1 MCVCLS
7 IPIQPPHRHPHTHT
21 PEQVRQFRAEI
32 ARQAEASTQQ
42 HEGNYWLPES
52 IRELVQASDPVGMPQ
67 NEQGHLSMAASFSTP
82 VGDPH
87 TPSKR
92 TRSRSPIPEAKSENQ
107 RLRIDE
113 ATGKVYVASVSP
125 ASSGLSPSGS
135 PTPKGIFKY
144 IYIYIY
150 ICVCVCVCVRVVFA
164 PSYHIFF

>member
-1 MCVCLS
+1 
-7 IPIQPPHRHPHTHT
+7 
-21 PEQVRQFRAEI
+21 
-32 ARQAEASTQQ
+32 
-42 HEGNYWLPES
+42 
-52 IRELVQASDPVGMPQ
+52 VGMPQ
-67 NEQGHLSMAASFSTP
+67 NEQGHLSTAASFSTP

-150 ICVCVCVCVRVVFA
+150 ICVCVCACGVCSIISHFFLVFVPTTGLA
-164 PSYHIFF
+164 AENKNTDESEEVGSM